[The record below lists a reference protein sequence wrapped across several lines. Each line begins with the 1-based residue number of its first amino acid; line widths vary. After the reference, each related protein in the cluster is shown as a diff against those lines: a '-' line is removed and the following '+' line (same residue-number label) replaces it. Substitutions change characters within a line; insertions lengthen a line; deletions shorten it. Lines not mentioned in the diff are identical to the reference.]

1 MRISDWSSDV
11 CSSDLNGHIMNV
23 RTRGGIWSV
32 YAKPPAAM
40 GFHLRR
46 ALGRDLLI
54 IAASSPTRGEG
65 AGGPGEID
73 TALAR
78 VGREHFLVDIH
89 SATGLPA
96 QWLSREQHLSAPST
110 TGNFVFPR
118 PDFALLTFFY
128 R

>member
-89 SATGLPA
+89 SATGLLAP
-96 QWLSREQHLSAPST
+96 WLSRARSEVSRLGIEWDSPGSFLWYAGQ
-110 TGNFVFPR
+110 
-118 PDFALLTFFY
+118 
-128 R
+128 

>member
-1 MRISDWSSDV
+1 
-11 CSSDLNGHIMNV
+11 MNV

-78 VGREHFLVDIH
+78 VGREHFLVAIH

-96 QWLSREQHLSAPST
+96 PWLSRERHLCANYKLGRE
-110 TGNFVFPR
+110 TGGER
-118 PDFALLTFFY
+118 MGW
-128 R
+128 

>member
-65 AGGPGEID
+65 AGGPGDID
-73 TALAR
+73 TALAG
-78 VGREHFLVDIH
+78 VGRQAFLAHIH
-89 SATGLPA
+89 TAPGGAP
-96 QWLSREQHLSAPST
+96 QGHSREKTLGDDVTPENHVAP
-110 TGNFVFPR
+110 R
-118 PDFALLTFFY
+118 Q
-128 R
+128 RR